1 VEHVTIIGYEL
12 SMLRFIREHIFSSLL
27 LVLGAILT
35 LGSRINDAYTIINA
49 GLPAGV
55 WEAIGLGTF
64 MGTVFVVIARTLPS
78 AAHSNKSESAQTPPR
93 HIVKEAF
100 VYGGSSVSGT
110 VPRFEAR
117 MAANTKDLRIFIDEI
132 HLIPA
137 MPPIFWT
144 ARRRLLLK
152 EIQNASRE
160 EPVSVS
166 LVSRFEHDGQRF
178 WRWGNGGAPSDGH
191 FIFFTNAIYK
201 ARVAVVSQDGKED
214 YCYFIAHGTETDGGE
229 PIPRVTGEHMFNFP
243 AEWEAD
249 DAK

>member
-1 VEHVTIIGYEL
+1 
-12 SMLRFIREHIFSSLL
+12 MQRFIREHIFSALF
-27 LVLGAILT
+27 LVLSAILT

-64 MGTVFVVIARTLPS
+64 MATVFVVIARALPS
-78 AAHSNKSESAQTPPR
+78 AAHSSKPEPSRPQQK
-93 HIVKEAF
+93 HLVKGAF
-100 VYGGSSVSGT
+100 VYGGSSVSAT

-117 MAANTKDLRIFIDEI
+117 MIANAKDVRIFVDEI

-152 EIQNASRE
+152 EVQNVSRD
-160 EPVSVS
+160 EPISLS
-166 LVSRFEHDGQRF
+166 LVSRFERDGQSL
-178 WRWGNGGAPSDGH
+178 WRWGDGGAPTDGH
-191 FIFFTNAIYK
+191 FLFFAHAIYK
-201 ARVAVVSQDGKED
+201 ARVAIVGQDGRED

-229 PIPRVTGEHMFNFP
+229 PLPRVTGEHMFNFP